1 MTYPDPP
8 PDPPLVYG
16 PDPVPP
22 PPRRPIGRFD
32 LIGATACVAVLIGLG
47 VGVLV
52 GSDGDDKPTPKTT
65 HSTSAPATTDNE
77 PVVEEEPTSEYD
89 DITASD
95 FLIELKTTAKKCY
108 GYGVGCNVT
117 VEPELSYMWDLE
129 DLDPAATYSI
139 TYEITGDE
147 NGPVTETL
155 ELTNQEDV
163 NFTPTHLSTSGSGV
177 DIEVEI
183 TDVESY

>member
-65 HSTSAPATTDNE
+65 HS
-77 PVVEEEPTSEYD
+77 
-89 DITASD
+89 
-95 FLIELKTTAKKCY
+95 
-108 GYGVGCNVT
+108 
-117 VEPELSYMWDLE
+117 
-129 DLDPAATYSI
+129 I